1 MTRAGGVKGVF
12 PMRHSLP
19 LLLFFTLLPGLAGAQ
34 SPDPA
39 HPFYLGLAGM
49 AEMSANSQVPG
60 YGTGSGF
67 AMLGGYHLNPN
78 LDLQLQLDHFYYYGP
93 HSSSVY
99 RFRPLA
105 GMKLS
110 LDLEDG
116 FRPYLF
122 LGPGLNLNVS
132 YVPYQVM
139 TSLETVFSIGL
150 GIQLDLGE
158 ISIFGEGEYDYL
170 FNNGD
175 STDSPLMQSIP
186 LEIGFLHAL

>member
-1 MTRAGGVKGVF
+1 
-12 PMRHSLP
+12 MRYSLP
-19 LLLFFTLLPGLAGAQ
+19 FLLILAFFPGPAKAQ

-49 AEMSANSQVPG
+49 AEMSTNSQVAG

-67 AMLGGYHLNPN
+67 AMVAGYQFDPN
-78 LDLQLQLDHFYYYGP
+78 LAFQLQLDHFYYYGP
-93 HSSSVY
+93 DARSLY

-110 LDLEDG
+110 LDLPDH

-122 LGPGLNLNVS
+122 LGPGLNLNVA
-132 YVPYQVM
+132 YVPYQVT
-139 TSLETVFSIGL
+139 TSLDGVLSLGL

-158 ISIFGEGEYDYL
+158 FSLFAEGEYDYL
-170 FNNGD
+170 FQDGGPADN
-175 STDSPLMQSIP
+175 PLMQSIP
-186 LEIGFLHAL
+186 LEIGFLHPL